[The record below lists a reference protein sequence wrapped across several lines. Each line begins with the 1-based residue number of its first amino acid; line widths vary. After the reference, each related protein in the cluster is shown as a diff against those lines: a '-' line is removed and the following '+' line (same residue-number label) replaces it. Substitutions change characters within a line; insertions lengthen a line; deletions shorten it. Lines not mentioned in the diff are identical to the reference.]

1 MLTLY
6 WCPHQVLKATG
17 VPEWCAYGMY
27 VMIGVCLFLRVH
39 LIRSQEKR
47 EILWTLLKYTLWG
60 NYGIKR
66 ILPKVGRNLRISGQ
80 GKTTLG
86 KCQIADL
93 ATFLC
98 KTWKLIS
105 ASHRNSSSAGGSAR
119 VFKRRQCTAAK
130 IYLNSPVCEFLLVLY
145 FNCFE

>member
-1 MLTLY
+1 M
-6 WCPHQVLKATG
+6 
-17 VPEWCAYGMY
+17 
-27 VMIGVCLFLRVH
+27 
-39 LIRSQEKR
+39 
-47 EILWTLLKYTLWG
+47 WTPLKYTLWG

-105 ASHRNSSSAGGSAR
+105 ASHRNSSSAGGAR
-119 VFKRRQCTAAK
+119 GYSSDSNARWLKYILIVRFIEDNKAGNIWYFDYQ
-130 IYLNSPVCEFLLVLY
+130 SVL
-145 FNCFE
+145 